1 MTMKN
6 PIVYSMF
13 ERSDPMH
20 PSKPVY
26 WGRMA
31 MTSIQKEHFINPANL
46 KRFKC
51 IDCLQEFENVSKL
64 STHVTDK
71 HMKFTYKCG
80 DCEKIFCSKS
90 ALGTHRKS
98 ANACLS
104 GPRGGGRLVL
114 MNQCEACDK
123 TFTTPHSRT
132 FHTNSLVDGKCPGER
147 MKEKRSARN
156 FARNAKL
163 NDDKA
168 IKRKANVDT
177 AKEGLKSAKGN
188 FKNKSRAWKRKS
200 VKNDATHMRDQCELD
215 QCDQCDQVWQSG
227 LSYNSAGHALSDAKG
242 RVKTA
247 KKKYGRKYQYRN
259 IEIDLRT
266 LANQLNMEN
275 HAGVWLLP
283 AANSQDHQLGNI
295 DSQLRTLDE

>member
-6 PIVYSMF
+6 PIVFSMF
-13 ERSDPMH
+13 ERGDPMH
-20 PSKPVY
+20 PSRSVL

-31 MTSIQKEHFINPANL
+31 MTSVQKKHYNNPANL
-46 KRFKC
+46 KKFKC
-51 IDCLQEFENVSKL
+51 IHCPQEMEFLSKF
-64 STHVTDK
+64 SKHVTDK
-71 HMKFTYKCG
+71 HMKFTYRCG
-80 DCEKIFCSKS
+80 DCQKTFCSNS
-90 ALGTHRKS
+90 ALGTHKKS
-98 ANACLS
+98 ANSC
-104 GPRGGGRLVL
+104 GGGRFVL
-114 MNQCEACDK
+114 MNQCKACDK
-123 TFTTPHSRT
+123 TFTTPHSRAV
-132 FHTNSLVDGKCPGER
+132 HSKSLVDGKCPGER

-168 IKRKANVDT
+168 IKRKADFVS

-215 QCDQCDQVWQSG
+215 PCDQCDQVWQSV

-247 KKKYGRKYQYRN
+247 KKKYGRKYQLRN
-259 IEIDLRT
+259 IDIDLRT
-266 LANQLNMEN
+266 LANQLN
-275 HAGVWLLP
+275 
-283 AANSQDHQLGNI
+283 SQDNQLRTI
-295 DSQLRTLDE
+295 DNQLRTLDE

>member
-26 WGRMA
+26 WGRLA
-31 MTSIQKEHFINPANL
+31 MTSTQKEHYNDRANL

-51 IDCLQEFENVSKL
+51 INCPQMFKNVSKL

-90 ALGTHRKS
+90 ALSMHRRS

-104 GPRGGGRLVL
+104 GPRGGGLVL
-114 MNQCEACDK
+114 VNQCGACGK

-132 FHTNSLVDGKCPGER
+132 YHTKSLVDGKCPGKR
-147 MKEKRSARN
+147 MKEKKSARN
-156 FARNAKL
+156 IARNVKL

-168 IKRKANVDT
+168 IKRKSDLDS
-177 AKEGLKSAKGN
+177 AKKGLKSAKAN
-188 FKNKSRAWKRKS
+188 VKNTSRAWKRKS
-200 VKNDATHMRDQCELD
+200 LKNDATHMSDQCELD
-215 QCDQCDQVWQSG
+215 SCAQCDQVLQSV
-227 LSYNSAGHALSDAKG
+227 LSYNSAGQALSDAKA

-247 KKKYGRKYQYRN
+247 KKKYRRKYQYRN

-266 LANQLNMEN
+266 LASQLNIEIDLGTL
-275 HAGVWLLP
+275 ASQL
-283 AANSQDHQLGNI
+283 NSQET
-295 DSQLRTLDE
+295 QLRTIDSLLRALDE

>member
-20 PSKPVY
+20 PSRPVL

-31 MTSIQKEHFINPANL
+31 MTLIQKEHFNNPANL

-51 IDCLQEFENVSKL
+51 IDCPQEFKNVSKL

-90 ALGTHRKS
+90 ALGTHRRS

-114 MNQCEACDK
+114 MNQCGACDK

-168 IKRKANVDT
+168 IKRKADVDT

-200 VKNDATHMRDQCELD
+200 VKNDATHRGDQCDLD

-227 LSYNSAGHALSDAKG
+227 LSYNSAEHVLSDAKG
-242 RVKTA
+242 HLKTA
-247 KKKYGRKYQYRN
+247 KKKYGRKYQLRN
-259 IEIDLRT
+259 IDIDLRT
-266 LANQLNMEN
+266 LANQLN
-275 HAGVWLLP
+275 
-283 AANSQDHQLGNI
+283 SQDNQLRTI
-295 DSQLRTLDE
+295 DNQLRTLDE

>member
-31 MTSIQKEHFINPANL
+31 MTSIQKEHYNNRANL

-51 IDCLQEFENVSKL
+51 IDCSQEFENVSKL

-104 GPRGGGRLVL
+104 GPRGGGLVL
-114 MNQCEACDK
+114 VNQCGACGK

-132 FHTNSLVDGKCPGER
+132 FHTKSLVDGKCPGKR
-147 MKEKRSARN
+147 MKERRSAHNSARN
-156 FARNAKL
+156 VKL

-168 IKRKANVDT
+168 IKRKSDLDS
-177 AKEGLKSAKGN
+177 AKKGLKSAKAN
-188 FKNKSRAWKRKS
+188 VKNKSRAWKRKS

-215 QCDQCDQVWQSG
+215 PCDQCDQVWQSV

-266 LANQLNMEN
+266 LASQLNIEIDLGTL
-275 HAGVWLLP
+275 ASQL
-283 AANSQDHQLGNI
+283 NSQET
-295 DSQLRTLDE
+295 QLRTIDSLLRALDE

>member
-1 MTMKN
+1 MTS
-6 PIVYSMF
+6 PVVYSMF

-20 PSKPVY
+20 PSNPVY

-31 MTSIQKEHFINPANL
+31 MTSNQKEHYNDRANL

-51 IDCLQEFENVSKL
+51 INCPQMFKNVSKL

-90 ALGTHRKS
+90 ALSMHRRS

-104 GPRGGGRLVL
+104 GPRGGGLVL
-114 MNQCEACDK
+114 VNQCGACGK

-132 FHTNSLVDGKCPGER
+132 YHTKSLVDGKCPGKR
-147 MKEKRSARN
+147 MNEKKSARKIARN
-156 FARNAKL
+156 FKL

-168 IKRKANVDT
+168 IKRKSDLDSAE
-177 AKEGLKSAKGN
+177 KGLKSAKAN
-188 FKNKSRAWKRKS
+188 VKNTSRSWKRKS
-200 VKNDATHMRDQCELD
+200 HMRDQCELD
-215 QCDQCDQVWQSG
+215 PCPQCDQVWQIWQS
-227 LSYNSAGHALSDAKG
+227 LSDAKA

-247 KKKYGRKYQYRN
+247 KKKYRRKDQYRN
-259 IEIDLRT
+259 IQIDLRT
-266 LANQLNMEN
+266 LASQLNIEIDLGTL
-275 HAGVWLLP
+275 ASQL
-283 AANSQDHQLGNI
+283 NSQETQLGTI
-295 DSQLRTLDE
+295 DSLLRALDE